1 MGSAKTYVGKGRIKT
16 FTNGGSIIRVGIRPE
31 QLTANEKGYCNLCI
45 AEMKE
50 PDKYGNT
57 HTVYLDDWK
66 PTGQSRAARNAEGSG
81 MGAGGDIDDLP
92 F

>member
-16 FTNGGSIIRVGIRPE
+16 FTNGGSIIRIGIRPE

-66 PTGQSRAARNAEGSG
+66 PEKKDAPAKHT
-81 MGAGGDIDDLP
+81 DDDPLP